1 MHKLGTMLLPYD
13 RTAEDRA
20 VVERGPVSP
29 VRAKAGGRWA
39 ILATAVTALM
49 LSACQPDSGTAATAA
64 TAAPD
69 QQNSVARVSRPGH
82 YEGYSDAIY
91 DGYEMTSQYITMR
104 DGTQIAIDIFR
115 PLDEGALVTEPLPV
129 LWMHTPYNRRNYGG
143 GLTAANYPGKALT
156 LVPYGYVVA
165 VADFR
170 GLFASF
176 GTNEGYNRG
185 EWQEHARWD
194 AYDIT
199 EWLAAQTW
207 SSGDIGMWGCS
218 ATGGSQMQALTVAPP
233 SLKAVFP
240 MSCEWD
246 IYPFASFG
254 GMAPPEGVPTR
265 VMRGGARELRDRA
278 SVPVDGDED
287 RSILAEAI
295 ASHADNI
302 ETAGFTPFRDSIAE
316 NFGTQWWLQSSPHM
330 YKDAIEASGIAIYSA
345 VNLDEDGPGYG
356 PAFTFNNLSNPRKLV
371 VGPATHCD
379 WTTVMNE
386 TGFDI
391 LIEELRFFDYW
402 LKGRQNGIMDEKP
415 VTYYTYNLDS
425 SDIGLPGWHTADAW
439 PLPEQV
445 LTEFHLTPGRL
456 AAESASD
463 ASPLNVTVDYEIND
477 ANFWDK
483 GVQFT
488 TEPLTQDVQITGHPV
503 LHLWL
508 SSDAQ
513 DADVVARIDDVAPDG
528 TATYYTVEGRLRA
541 SLRATEEAPY
551 NNLGLPYH
559 PFTEA
564 SQQPLE
570 PGEPAELAFDFY
582 MISNV
587 FKAGHRIRLTL
598 NFADERATPRVSPPP
613 QHSIHFGAETPSRL
627 ILPVIPAQNSQA
639 GI

>member
-1 MHKLGTMLLPYD
+1 ML
-13 RTAEDRA
+13 T
-20 VVERGPVSP
+20 RGG
-29 VRAKAGGRWA
+29 VRQSLSGRFPIVPA
-39 ILATAVTALM
+39 ILVAMTLG
-49 LSACQPDSGTAATAA
+49 ACQQESESASENNAERFPDNDVDAS
-64 TAAPD
+64 
-69 QQNSVARVSRPGH
+69 RVSVPGR
-82 YEGYSDAIY
+82 YDGYSDANY
-91 DGYEMTSQYITMR
+91 DGYQMMSQYVAMR
-104 DGTQIAIDIFR
+104 DGTRIAIDVFR
-115 PLDEGALVTEPLPV
+115 PTDAGELVTESLPV
-129 LWMHTPYNRRNYGG
+129 LWMHTPYNRRTYGG
-143 GLTAANYPGKALT
+143 GLAAENYPGKALT
-156 LVPYGYVVA
+156 LLPYGYVVA

-185 EWQEHARWD
+185 EWQDHARWD
-194 AYDIT
+194 SYDIT

-207 SSGDIGMWGCS
+207 STGEIGMWGCS

-254 GMAPPEGVPTR
+254 GMSPPEGSPTR
-265 VMRGGARELRDRA
+265 LMRGGNRELRDRA
-278 SVPVDGDED
+278 SVPVDGDDD
-287 RSILAEAI
+287 RALLTAAI
-295 ASHADNI
+295 AEHADNI

-330 YKDAIEASGIAIYSA
+330 YKDTIEASGIAIYSA

-356 PAFTFNNLSNPRKLV
+356 PAFTFNNLTNPRKLV

-379 WTTVMNE
+379 WTTVMND

-391 LIEELRFFDYW
+391 LVEELRFFDYW
-402 LKGRQNGIMDEKP
+402 LKGIDNGIMDQDP

-439 PLPEQV
+439 PLPGQV
-445 LTEFHLTPGRL
+445 LTEFHLTPEGL
-456 AAESASD
+456 TKEPGSD
-463 ASPLNVTVDYEIND
+463 VSPMNVTVDYEIND
-477 ANFWDK
+477 SNFWEK
-483 GVQFT
+483 GIQFT
-488 TEPLTQDVQITGHPV
+488 TAPLESDVQITGHPV

-508 SSDAQ
+508 SSEAA

-541 SLRATEEAPY
+541 SLRATEPAPY
-551 NNLGLPYH
+551 DNLGLPYH

-570 PGEPAELAFDFY
+570 AGVAAELAFDFY

-587 FKAGHRIRLTL
+587 FREGHRIRLTL
-598 NFADERATPRVSPPP
+598 NFADERATPRISPVPE
-613 QHSIHFGAETPSRL
+613 HSIHFGPDTPSRL
-627 ILPVIPAQNSQA
+627 ILPVIPATA
-639 GI
+639 R